1 MVKKISPQ
9 LLYGITAIILIFLG
23 FIVKYFVDQTQQEA
37 YLLFVKSPI
46 IFLFALLFFI
56 YSGITLAYNRMRK
69 PFNKLLFY
77 IHYFISIISIGTMIS
92 ITLIVEKTEY
102 NNIIELEKAS
112 EEFRNR
118 IVLLFVIILCAQF
131 VFIANML
138 KSVLQKTK

>member
-1 MVKKISPQ
+1 MVKKLSPQ
-9 LLYGITAIILIFLG
+9 FLYGITAIILIILG
-23 FIVKYFVDQTQQEA
+23 FVIKYSVNQTQNEA

-56 YSGITLAYNRMRK
+56 YSGITWTFNRMKK
-69 PFNKLLFY
+69 PFNNLLFY
-77 IHYFISIISIGTMIS
+77 IHYSITIIGIGTMIS
-92 ITLIVEKTEY
+92 ITFIVEKSANKTISEVR
-102 NNIIELEKAS
+102 ITAQELQNK
-112 EEFRNR
+112 